1 MIVSEPNQS
10 IEIIKTRKIKNRA
23 ATALRIAAAGLYR
36 SQSYLGHYF
45 RRTRAKLGA
54 PKAITAAAHK
64 IARIVYHMLTT
75 RRAYEE
81 TIWVKNEA
89 ANRVRVEARIRKQA
103 RDLGFQLVAAP

>member
-1 MIVSEPNQS
+1 MAY
-10 IEIIKTRKIKNRA
+10 NRFI
-23 ATALRIAAAGLYR
+23 RGCPRGLYR

-45 RRTRAKLGA
+45 RRMRAKLGA

-75 RRAYEE
+75 RRPYEE
-81 TIWVKNEA
+81 TIWMKNEA

-103 RDLGFQLVAAP
+103 RELGFQLVPAS